1 MFYVNLEWDKVL
13 GSRHNYNSQILYLN
27 SREMMLTCGV
37 KIDLMTGS
45 CNLKVSKTDT
55 FQACQSYL
63 SGVSG

>member
-1 MFYVNLEWDKVL
+1 MILEWDKVL
-13 GSRHNYNSQILYLN
+13 KSRHDCNGQILYLN
-27 SREMMLTCGV
+27 SREMMLTYGIR
-37 KIDLMTGS
+37 IDLMTGS